1 MVRAFAAYRDPLFV
15 LAIVLCVATNILWY
29 RIKFLLRDRGYP
41 ISYIHHF
48 QDLTHLNQLI
58 ATSPPDSARLR
69 RLRLSTY
76 VGTVATLGAF
86 AWFVF
91 GKIHHA

>member
-1 MVRAFAAYRDPLFV
+1 VTTFSAYRDPLFLLV
-15 LAIVLCVATNILWY
+15 IILLVATNVLWY

-69 RLRLSTY
+69 LLRLTAY

-91 GKIHHA
+91 GRTHHA